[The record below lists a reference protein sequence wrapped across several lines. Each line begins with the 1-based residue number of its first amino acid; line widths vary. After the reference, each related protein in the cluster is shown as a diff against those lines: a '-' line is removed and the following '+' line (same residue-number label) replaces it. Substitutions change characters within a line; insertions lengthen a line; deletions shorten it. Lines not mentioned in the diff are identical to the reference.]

1 MPAAGCCY
9 PLIINRALDWRA
21 ATLSEWMINMTS
33 RRDKLQLMVQRD
45 RQEIVNFKL
54 TRRELVR
61 ASLMTAFVGMAAA
74 ALAPLATASS
84 GTAAKLPQ
92 SGAEWF
98 TNVEV
103 KTHDGRTLRF
113 YDDVMKGKIL
123 LIDFMFTG
131 CDGVCPLAT
140 ENLARVQELLG
151 DRVGDEIRMVSISL
165 QPEHDTPEVLA
176 AYAKEH
182 GVGPG
187 WLFLTGKKDDI
198 ELLRHRLGFW
208 DIDPAVDADPEQ
220 HIGTVRI
227 ANEPMHRWTMSSAL
241 VSPATLVQNVN
252 RVIPRFS

>member
-1 MPAAGCCY
+1 M
-9 PLIINRALDWRA
+9 D
-21 ATLSEWMINMTS
+21 
-33 RRDKLQLMVQRD
+33 RRK
-45 RQEIVNFKL
+45 FF
-54 TRRELVR
+54 VR
-61 ASLMTAFVGMAAA
+61 AAAA
-74 ALAPLATASS
+74 ALVPFAPAAS
-84 GTAAKLPQ
+84 GKAEKLPQ
-92 SGAEWF
+92 DGTEWF

-131 CDGVCPLAT
+131 CDDVCPLAT

-176 AYAKEH
+176 AYAKTH
-182 GVGPG
+182 DVKPG
-187 WLFLTGKKDDI
+187 WLFLTGAKDDI

-208 DIDPAVDADPEQ
+208 DIDPVVDADPEQ
-220 HIGTVRI
+220 HLGTVRI
-227 ANEPMHRWTMSSAL
+227 ANEPMHRWAMSSAL